1 MYVPRLLVP
10 ERGRSPLRSVRL
22 LRVVAVKAGRAW
34 RYLRPYE
41 FRVPAAADQ
50 VRVARRR
57 VSSVLGPDHPCADSV
72 STVVSE
78 LVTNAAVHGSKT
90 GDQVQVQVRLLPG
103 SRVVVAVTD
112 SGGGSGSG
120 PKLRLGDATETSG
133 RGLFIVSSLAAHWT
147 VRPVGAGHRV
157 RAVLAPERG
166 EGSRRSA
173 GTLRNPATFPEIEDL
188 LSDVDGV

>member
-1 MYVPRLLVP
+1 
-10 ERGRSPLRSVRL
+10 
-22 LRVVAVKAGRAW
+22 
-34 RYLRPYE
+34 
-41 FRVPAAADQ
+41 
-50 VRVARRR
+50 
-57 VSSVLGPDHPCADSV
+57 V

-90 GDQVQVQVRLLPG
+90 GDQVKVQVRLLPG

-166 EGSRRSA
+166 EGACGSA
-173 GTLRNPATFPEIEDL
+173 GTLGNPATFPEIEDL
-188 LSDVDGV
+188 LSDVDSA